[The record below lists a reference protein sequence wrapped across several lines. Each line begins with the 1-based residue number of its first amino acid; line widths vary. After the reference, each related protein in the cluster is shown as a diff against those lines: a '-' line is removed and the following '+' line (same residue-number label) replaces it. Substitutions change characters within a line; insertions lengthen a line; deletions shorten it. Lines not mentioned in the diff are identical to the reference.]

1 MATFKFELVSPAKLL
16 FSGEVEEVI
25 VPGAEGEFTVLPG
38 HAPLVSTLRPGFLRL
53 KNGADTMTVFVR
65 SGFAEVNEKGL
76 IVLAEEAARIE
87 DINAAEFA
95 ASVAAFEAKIA
106 SAPSDQARDKM
117 TDTLY
122 QLKAVQMQLAGGAGS
137 SAAH

>member
-25 VPGAEGEFTVLPG
+25 VPGAEGEFTVLAG

-53 KNGADTMTVFVR
+53 KSGTDSMNVFVR
-65 SGFAEVNEKGL
+65 SGFAEVNEAGL
-76 IVLAEEAARIE
+76 IVLAEEATRIE

-95 ASVAAFEAKIA
+95 ASITALEEKVSSASDEAKN
-106 SAPSDQARDKM
+106 KM
-117 TDTLY
+117 AETIY
-122 QLKAVQMQLAGGAGS
+122 QLKAIQTQLSGGAGS
-137 SAAH
+137 SH

>member
-25 VPGAEGEFTVLPG
+25 VPGTEGEFTVLPG
-38 HAPLVSTLRPGFLRL
+38 HAPLVSTLRPGFLRF
-53 KNGADTMTVFVR
+53 KNGTDQMTVFVR

-87 DINAAEFA
+87 DINAADFA
-95 ASVAAFEAKIA
+95 ASISALEAK
-106 SAPSDQARDKM
+106 
-117 TDTLY
+117 L
-122 QLKAVQMQLAGGAGS
+122 S
-137 SAAH
+137 SAASDEARNKMAETVYQLRAIQTQLGGGASTAH